1 MGFYFK
7 TVQILKSGSITINY
21 YLRGNIISR
30 VAGCHQHPVIS
41 PKLFSEP
48 KITNTNCFRVPR
60 IISVQD
66 IWWFQVSTIK
76 VRIKYDIICGGF
88 YGLRYYLWQ
97 ITWPKIL
104 FVADGMVKDT
114 IWGRWH
120 GQRYY
125 LGQIVWPMILFVTD
139 FVACDTICG
148 RFYGLGY

>member
-1 MGFYFK
+1 
-7 TVQILKSGSITINY
+7 VQILKSGSITINY

-125 LGQIVWPMILFVTD
+125 LGQIVW
-139 FVACDTICG
+139 
-148 RFYGLGY
+148 

>member
-1 MGFYFK
+1 M
-7 TVQILKSGSITINY
+7 QILKSGSITINY